1 MSATLFLDEP
11 LDDRQRIDCEEVRIL
26 GNVAWA
32 TVSDEEVV
40 VPLSNVAGIEGE
52 TVDQRVD
59 ELDSPGGDTPNSS
72 PTSRRLRSV
81 ANEGLSVELR
91 PLRPG
96 YDYARNDGVR

>member
-59 ELDSPGGDTPNSS
+59 ELDSPGGRYT
-72 PTSRRLRSV
+72 
-81 ANEGLSVELR
+81 ELVT
-91 PLRPG
+91 
-96 YDYARNDGVR
+96 DVS